1 VEVHAV
7 SLTFSVV
14 STPNVEPDDLITFSY
29 RHREVGGQIDSA
41 LDADASVV
49 AAIPAA
55 YGTVGAVF
63 TAAFNGF
70 EEALLR
76 TGAALAGDYRRIS
89 EALDI
94 ASASYASTDQV
105 SGAAVARFGA
115 PIAAEVSA
123 GHDAPTEVPR
133 RRMIMRGADDGGCRD
148 RDRR

>member
-1 VEVHAV
+1 VIGKIGDVEVHAV
-7 SLTFSVV
+7 SITFGVV
-14 STPNVEPDDLITFSY
+14 STLNVEAADLITFSD

-63 TAAFNGF
+63 AAAVNDF
-70 EEALLR
+70 EEALQG

-94 ASASYASTDQV
+94 ASASYASTDHF
-105 SGAAVARFGA
+105 SRAAVARSGA
-115 PIAAEVSA
+115 PIATEVSA
-123 GHDAPTEVPR
+123 GHDAPTEVPV
-133 RRMIMRGADDGGCRD
+133 GA
-148 RDRR
+148 